1 MTEYIDRR
9 LYRLRSRNLSAG
21 VYAANLGEFIG
32 IRDKMGDRYLFGEG
46 PTVSVAED
54 TGIDAPEG
62 MAIRALFGPLCKE
75 CGRPARFDRDVLR
88 WYHVDDDT
96 LAPGCTWRT
105 NPDLFDWLD
114 TQQPRP

>member
-1 MTEYIDRR
+1 MEYIDRR
-9 LYRLRSRNLSAG
+9 LYRLRSRNLTMG
-21 VYAANLGEFIG
+21 VYAADLGEFIG
-32 IRDKMGDRYLFGEG
+32 IREKFKERFLFGEG

-62 MAIRALFGPLCKE
+62 VVIRAMFGPLCVE
-75 CGRPARFDRDVLR
+75 CGRLTRFDRDVLR

-96 LAPGCTWRT
+96 PAPDCTWRT

-114 TQQPRP
+114 ARVGV